1 MIFLASWQFAFDIS
15 NRAMN
20 LLIKFFYKF
29 MSLLAKFIANDRL
42 HQLRDQFPSS
52 HSQIYKLLGLSDD
65 AFIEF
70 VICPNCYLLYHY
82 DDCVETFLGHEQ
94 SKKCVFVNFPDHPHR
109 NQWQPCNTTLLI
121 DKCNIKNELIF
132 VPKKTY
138 PYCSLKESLSRIVC
152 QPNFLLKCEE
162 WRACSGTIPDNVMG
176 DVYDARLWKDFMT
189 DQYDNFLQYP
199 GVTCCFLSIV
209 IGSSHFLIILSTQLV
224 PCILPSLIYRGKNG
238 TNLITLY

>member
-1 MIFLASWQFAFDIS
+1 LEDGLHNHWTQNNQPQPAAINLEPVPDVITIYMIFLASWQFAFDIS

-109 NQWQPCNTTLLI
+109 NQ
-121 DKCNIKNELIF
+121 
-132 VPKKTY
+132 
-138 PYCSLKESLSRIVC
+138 
-152 QPNFLLKCEE
+152 
-162 WRACSGTIPDNVMG
+162 
-176 DVYDARLWKDFMT
+176 
-189 DQYDNFLQYP
+189 
-199 GVTCCFLSIV
+199 
-209 IGSSHFLIILSTQLV
+209 
-224 PCILPSLIYRGKNG
+224 
-238 TNLITLY
+238 